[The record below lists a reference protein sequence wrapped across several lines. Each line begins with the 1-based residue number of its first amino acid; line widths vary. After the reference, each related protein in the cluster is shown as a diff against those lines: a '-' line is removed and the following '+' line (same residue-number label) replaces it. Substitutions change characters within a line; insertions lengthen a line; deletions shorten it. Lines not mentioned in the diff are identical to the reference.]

1 MAATQRERINFSKI
15 KEVIDFPNRIEIQKK
30 SYAEFLQLGVDK
42 TKRVEDGLEAVFKE
56 VFPIESYDGSITL
69 DFHSYEIRPPKQTWL
84 ESLDD
89 GGTQAALYV
98 TFHLKEGKQVKEEE
112 VFRARYPDDPIRQLR
127 NQWRGADCEPVAPFA
142 GAGLRTSRMPTA
154 RHCIRSDHPD
164 RGSWFEAQFDTN
176 DLLYVYLDRKKRR
189 A

>member
-15 KEVIDFPNRIEIQKK
+15 KEVIDFPNLIEIQKK

-89 GGTQAALYV
+89 GGTYGACLLY
-98 TFHLKEGKQVKEEE
+98 TSPSP
-112 VFRARYPDDPIRQLR
+112 RDRQK
-127 NQWRGADCEPVAPFA
+127 
-142 GAGLRTSRMPTA
+142 SRMPSSA
-154 RHCIRSDHPD
+154 
-164 RGSWFEAQFDTN
+164 
-176 DLLYVYLDRKKRR
+176 
-189 A
+189 